1 MSYVQLLY
9 HVIIRTKGSAP
20 ALSPEHSEELYR
32 YIWGIIKNKNSVLY
46 RINGMQEHVHILLSL
61 HPSIA
66 LSEFM
71 RDMKAET
78 SKMLKRT
85 AGFEKFTSWSEG
97 YAALSYSM
105 KDKDMIINYIKIQ
118 QEHHKKISFRD
129 EYIAFLREMGLELDE
144 RDWNR

>member
-9 HVIIRTKGSAP
+9 HVIIRTKGSVP
-20 ALSPEHSEELYR
+20 ALSPEYSEELYR

-61 HPSIA
+61 HPGIA

-71 RDMKAET
+71 REMKAET

-85 AGFEKFTSWSEG
+85 AGFERFTSWSEG
-97 YAALSYSM
+97 YAALSYST
-105 KDKDMIINYIKIQ
+105 KDKDMIINYIKSQ

-129 EYIAFLREMGLELDE
+129 EYIAFLKEMGLELDE